1 MSQNHKHFQSL
12 LNWERLDDVYYR
24 SRPLMSNQKTSIPF
38 TFDDSLLSNSDVSYD
53 ITKSYFFDLI
63 AEISPNKKSLTVK
76 SLGQPSTVLYTVS
89 LVNHEWDHEDNEV
102 VAVRWDHDLDTA
114 TIYLIAVM
122 KYNIIVTEFNDSV
135 NEYVLDFINDN
146 DSTDEVWTMKENNII
161 LSKNQQSFYQLDL
174 KKRTVNIIYENNTS
188 KDGYAILDNDS
199 WIVNKDN
206 NVIILSENKILL
218 LNSVKGLKILKT
230 NIHFDKGCFSYSNS
244 FLSLFNNKQQIMTI
258 FAINHNSTNLRQL
271 VDIKLSFNP
280 KLIRWVSNDCIATL
294 NEQENEVVLFGPTGS
309 NITFW
314 YNDENKIINMVTCLD
329 GVKLYTRSQQCF
341 LISKIENVTKNL
353 FQVGSTHESSIL
365 SDCFEMYQEGQ
376 ISKVL
381 PVLENLNLTEVVLD
395 VIEASLEEFDPLV
408 QKRLLSCA
416 TWGKSSMLIG
426 ALKDS
431 NTDIIK
437 KMNSEFEQACQKLR
451 IFNNIKDCLN
461 YRITYKEFKNFG
473 IKRFIKMLINR
484 PECHTKNNKRPIL
497 NECLKLAF
505 YLKDYNLVVDILL
518 IFLARKIKLND
529 EKSDDELFKDI
540 EQLFETL
547 NMDPNKVAFPFSALF
562 STCIEEKRIDLAKNL
577 IFKDPVLKRHIV
589 PLLELNKIVTNDE
602 ENLYLNEVLVNTLNK
617 VGDSFLLLYAL
628 YEYKKDFRSSRL
640 AKFLMMND
648 KNLDLN
654 LFFRILEKT
663 ELSPEQ
669 FGLSYEYYI
678 QMDEVINLLN
688 LIKEKDATNQV
699 SKNNTLTQFDVI
711 YRKNTNNYS
720 NQSLKCHSIIK
731 RDLKLST
738 FQQEI
743 YDEFKIDVNG
753 KTLNDTLSLLIL
765 YGNKNLINKFV
776 NMFNISGKQLYLY
789 ECLSCIATSHVDI
802 ERILVLS
809 SQRKNS
815 KYLKLTYK
823 KLIELK
829 YFNEASKMINLPN
842 NEWPF
847 EEKFN
852 SYIECK
858 RYEQALELAEYHK
871 DDEAIEYVTQLLEN
885 SV

>member
-24 SRPLMSNQKTSIPF
+24 SRVLMSNQSTSSFPYED
-38 TFDDSLLSNSDVSYD
+38 TLLSNNNFDYD
-53 ITKSYFFDLI
+53 NTKAYFFDLI
-63 AEISPNKKSLTVK
+63 AELSPNKKSLSVK
-76 SLGQPSTVLYTVS
+76 SLSQSSTIIHTVL
-89 LVNHEWDHEDNEV
+89 LVNNNWDHEDNEV
-102 VAVRWDHDLDTA
+102 VAVRWDCDIETS
-114 TIYLIAVM
+114 TIYLITVM
-122 KYNIIVTEFNDSV
+122 KYNIVVTEFNDSV

-146 DSTDEVWTMKENNII
+146 DSTDEIWTMKENNII

-174 KKRTVNIIYENNTS
+174 KRRVITLLYENNTS
-188 KDGYAILDNDS
+188 KDGYVILDNDS
-199 WIVNKDN
+199 WIVKKDN
-206 NVIILSENKILL
+206 NIIILSENKIIL
-218 LNSVKGLKILKT
+218 LNPVRGLKTLKT
-230 NIHFDKGCFSYSNS
+230 NTHFDRGYFSYSNN
-244 FLSLFNNKQQIMTI
+244 FVSLFNNKQQTMAI
-258 FAINHNSTNLRQL
+258 FASNQNSTNLRHL

-280 KLIRWVSNDCIATL
+280 KLIRWVSNDCISAL
-294 NEQENEVVLFGPTGS
+294 NEQENEVVLFGPSGS
-309 NITFW
+309 SITFW
-314 YNDENKIINMVTCLD
+314 YNDDNKVMNMVTCLD
-329 GVKLYTRSQQCF
+329 GVKLYTKNQQCH

-381 PVLENLNLTEVVLD
+381 PVLENLNLSEVVVD
-395 VIEASLEEFDPLV
+395 VIKASLEEFDPLI

-416 TWGKSSMLIG
+416 TWGKSSMLID
-426 ALKDS
+426 ALKKS
-431 NTDIIK
+431 NTDIIQ
-437 KMNSEFEQACQKLR
+437 KMNNEFEQACQNLR

-461 YRITYKEFKNFG
+461 FRVTYKEFENFG
-473 IKRFIKMLINR
+473 IKRFMKMLINR
-484 PECHTKNNKRPIL
+484 PECHTKINKRPIL

-518 IFLARKIKLND
+518 TFLRRKIKLND
-529 EKSDDELFKDI
+529 EKSDEELFKDI
-540 EQLFETL
+540 EKLFETL
-547 NMDPNKVAFPFSALF
+547 NIDQNKVAFPFSSLF
-562 STCIEEKRIDLAKNL
+562 FTCIEEKRVDLAKNL
-577 IFKDPVLKRHIV
+577 IFKDSVLKRHIV
-589 PLLELNKIVTNDE
+589 PLLELNKNVTNE
-602 ENLYLNEVLVNTLNK
+602 EESLYLNEVLVDTLNK
-617 VGDSFLLLYAL
+617 VGDSLLLLYAL
-628 YEYKKDFRSSRL
+628 YEYKRDLRSSRL
-640 AKFLMMND
+640 AKFLMMNN

-688 LIKEKDATNQV
+688 LIEEKDMSNEV

-711 YRKNTNNYS
+711 YRKNTNSYS
-720 NQSLKCHSIIK
+720 NQSLKCHNIIK
-731 RDLKLST
+731 RDVNLSV

-753 KTLNDTLSLLIL
+753 KTLNDTLSLLII
-765 YGNKNLINKFV
+765 YGNKKLINKFV
-776 NMFNISGKQLYLY
+776 SMFNISDKQLYLY
-789 ECLSCIATSHVDI
+789 ECLSCITSSYVDI
-802 ERILVLS
+802 ERVLVLS

-815 KYLKLTYK
+815 KHLKLTYK

-829 YFNEASKMINLPN
+829 YFSEASKIINLPN

-847 EEKFN
+847 EDKFN
-852 SYIECK
+852 GYIECK
-858 RYEQALELAEYHK
+858 RYDQALELAEYQK